1 MALFSKPLNSQE
13 DQTMPTIT
21 GSRFFAQAMQAY
33 GVTHIFF
40 VPTMLLPALAEM
52 EDMNIRRVMTHGE
65 KAAAYMADGYARA
78 SRTPGICM
86 AQNVGAANLAAG
98 LRDAY
103 MACSPVIAITGGPD
117 SESRYRYLYQEV
129 EDFSM
134 FDPVTKFN
142 ARIDKLSRLPDLLRE
157 AFRVATAGAPG
168 PVHLEMRGSHGQV
181 IEEEGDLD
189 LIFEE
194 QYKQYPAFRPE
205 PEVERIREAAAALT
219 KAQRPVIVAGG
230 GVTSSQAQQEVVQL
244 AEMLSIPVATSL
256 NGKGTISDDHPLS
269 VGVVGTYSRWCA
281 NRAVAEAD
289 LVFFIGS
296 HTGSQVTNN
305 WKIPR
310 AGTPVIQMDI
320 SPADLGRN
328 YPNVVS
334 LLGDAKVTL
343 RRLIDAL
350 KPMEPRTGWVRRVQQ
365 LVSEWRNEVAPLR
378 DSNAVPMRPER
389 ICNEITDFLPSNAVV
404 VSDTGHSGIW
414 TGAMIDLKKPGQ
426 RYIRCAGS
434 LGWAF
439 PASLGVKCALPDT
452 PVLCFTGDGGFYYH
466 LAELETA
473 ARFGINAV
481 IVVNDNR
488 SLNQE
493 TRLFDAAY
501 GGQQRGRS
509 REMWVFEDINLAK
522 VAEAMGCFS
531 VRVEQP
537 SDLKPALERAFASG
551 KPAVIDAVS
560 DIKALAPRG
569 WS

>member
-1 MALFSKPLNSQE
+1 
-13 DQTMPTIT
+13 MPKMT
-21 GSRFFAQAMQAY
+21 GSRFFAEAMQAY

-40 VPTMLLPALAEM
+40 VPTMLLPAMAEM
-52 EDMNIRRVMTHGE
+52 EDMNIRRVVTHGE
-65 KAAAYMADGYARA
+65 KGAAYMADGYARA
-78 SRTPGICM
+78 SRRPGICM

-117 SESRYRYLYQEV
+117 ADSRYRYLYQEV

-142 ARIDKLSRLPDLLRE
+142 ARIDKLIRLPDLLRE
-157 AFRVATAGAPG
+157 IFRVATSGAPG
-168 PVHLEMRGSHGQV
+168 PVHLETRGNHGQV
-181 IEEEGDLD
+181 IEEEGNLE
-189 LIFEE
+189 LIVEE

-205 PEVERIREAAAALT
+205 PEMERVRDAAAALT
-219 KAQRPVIVAGG
+219 KAQRPIIVAGG
-230 GVTSSQAQQEVVQL
+230 GVTASQAEQEVVKL

-256 NGKGTISDDHPLS
+256 SGKGTISDDHPLS

-289 LVFFIGS
+289 LVFFLGS
-296 HTGSQVTNN
+296 HTGGQVTNN

-310 AGTPVIQMDI
+310 PGTPVIQLDI
-320 SPADLGRN
+320 SAADLGRN
-328 YPNVVS
+328 YPNAVS

-343 RRLIDAL
+343 QRLNATL
-350 KPMEPRTGWVRRVQQ
+350 KPMESRGDWTRRVQQ
-365 LVSEWRNEVAPLR
+365 LVGEWRAEAAPLLNS
-378 DSNAVPMRPER
+378 DAVPMRPER
-389 ICNEITDFLPSNAVV
+389 LCKEITDFLPQNAVV

-414 TGAMIDLKKPGQ
+414 TGTMIDLKKPGQ
-426 RYIRCAGS
+426 RFIRCAGS

-439 PASLGVKCALPDT
+439 PASLGVKCALPDA

-473 ARFGINAV
+473 VRYGINAV

-501 GGQQRGRS
+501 GGQQRGRA

-522 VAEAMGCFS
+522 VAEAMGCFAI
-531 VRVEQP
+531 RVERP
-537 SDLKPALERAFASG
+537 SELRGALERAFAANR
-551 KPAVIDAVS
+551 PAVIDVVS
-560 DIKALAPRG
+560 DIKAMAARG